1 MQNQEDINPFIKLAP
16 YGCTFIFVLSMG
28 NHNGFIGTTQEFIS
42 LAVVV
47 KFIHYVAM
55 RTSKISEFL
64 LAQIAI
70 ASFYFFIFNSFFR
83 TAAIFLLV
91 YNALFALYIYSHFQ
105 EFSDATIEG
114 AFARYKKALAA
125 NGFK

>member
-1 MQNQEDINPFIKLAP
+1 MPNHEDINPFIKIAP

-28 NHNGFIGTTQEFIS
+28 NHHGFVGTTQEFIS

-70 ASFYFFIFNSFFR
+70 AAFYFLFLIHSFELQQSFYWCMM
-83 TAAIFLLV
+83 LYLH
-91 YNALFALYIYSHFQ
+91 YIYIR
-105 EFSDATIEG
+105 T
-114 AFARYKKALAA
+114 
-125 NGFK
+125 FKSSVMLQ